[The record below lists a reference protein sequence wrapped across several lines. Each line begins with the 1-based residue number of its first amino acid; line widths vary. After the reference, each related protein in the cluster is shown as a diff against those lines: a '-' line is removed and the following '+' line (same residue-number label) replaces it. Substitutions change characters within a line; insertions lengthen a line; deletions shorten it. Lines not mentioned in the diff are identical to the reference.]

1 MSDEQLLFVRESSG
15 LVKEV
20 GPWFALLLPIALTV
34 GPYFHFVAP
43 QVSTWYP
50 GAHLVPVFAI
60 GTFAIL
66 FEGLGTMVLM
76 LAMPRSGA
84 SYHFV
89 GRGLSPIFG
98 VMEGWRSVIANPVFR
113 GSASFFSAKVA
124 GGGFVAIGIITGNT
138 AIENLGNALAGDP
151 VVL

>member
-1 MSDEQLLFVRESSG
+1 MSGQDKLLFVRESSG

-43 QVSTWYP
+43 QVSTWFP
-50 GAHLVPVFAI
+50 GAHLVPVFAV

-66 FEGLGTMVLM
+66 WEGIGTMCLM

-89 GRGLSPIFG
+89 GRGLHPLFG
-98 VMEGWRSVIANPVFR
+98 VMEGWRSVITNPVFR
-113 GSASFFSAKVA
+113 GSASFFAARVSA
-124 GGGFVAIGIITGNT
+124 GGFVVIGVITGNQALRPPLAPT
-138 AIENLGNALAGDP
+138 ASWP
-151 VVL
+151 P